1 MKLPMETAL
10 DLWRDTTKPVTE
22 ISELTGLS
30 VSTIRKAARTIP
42 RPGVATR
49 RKAISEEELSPTHIL
64 IGEELRKARVLTR
77 GWTLQDLAKA
87 SGFSTSRIV
96 AVEQGRA
103 DLRISD
109 LDVLLSALELD
120 IEVTV
125 TSAKD

>member
-30 VSTIRKAARTIP
+30 ISTIRKATRTIP

-49 RKAISEEELSPTHIL
+49 RKAIAEEELSATHIL
-64 IGEELRKARVLTR
+64 IGEEIRKARVLTR
-77 GWTLQDLAKA
+77 GWSLQDLAKA